1 MWGVLLFLSL
11 SHPPPEFFPFSP
23 PPTTPH
29 PARTAHPA
37 HTTRLARSH
46 EPTNPEARKH
56 THTQTSRL
64 YKPCTNHVQYS
75 NKTKDGGENKRG
87 DTLCNEGITPRPMPR
102 PEARKARH
110 DESRRP
116 HHATQ
121 QRQPSPMLTPS
132 TQTRHDPPP
141 PPACAATAH
150 RENQTAGSTQE
161 TGNGSGNQTSPAG
174 PGAGY
179 PDQLPGS
186 DSQPRCPKPR
196 QDHAPRTDHQRP
208 GDPEPLPLP
217 YTNS

>member
-1 MWGVLLFLSL
+1 MYKLY
-11 SHPPPEFFPFSP
+11 
-23 PPTTPH
+23 
-29 PARTAHPA
+29 
-37 HTTRLARSH
+37 
-46 EPTNPEARKH
+46 TN
-56 THTQTSRL
+56 
-64 YKPCTNHVQYS
+64 YVQYR

-87 DTLCNEGITPRPMPR
+87 VTLCNEGIAHPTPPYPTPH
-102 PEARKARH
+102 PEAQKAQH

-121 QRQPSPMLTPS
+121 QRQPCPSLTPS

-196 QDHAPRTDHQRP
+196 QDHAPRTVHHRP
-208 GDPEPLPLP
+208 GDPRTLALP
-217 YTNS
+217 YTNY